1 MKTKL
6 AIFDFDGTLTT
17 SGKGGNCWRY
27 VWERI
32 NKPDIDDKLYKDFLD
47 KKIDY
52 FEWADLVVQEYRKSG
67 VDSKILKDISNKI
80 KLRDG
85 VKETFAILKS
95 QGVKIYI
102 LSGGIKNIVEDCL
115 QDSLPYIEKI
125 EAQDFELDEK
135 GVVKKVIH
143 LSHNIENKF
152 EYITLLKN
160 QLNLKGDEIFFM
172 GNADNDE
179 SAHGAGVR
187 TLCVNPDRTDPYD
200 KNYWDFYIEDIQ
212 NLQEILPFVE

>member
-32 NKPDIDDKLYKDFLD
+32 NKPEIDDKLYNDFLN

-52 FEWADLVVQEYRKSG
+52 FEWGDLVVQEYRKSG